1 MQILF
6 SDGAPLLFVSDASHL
21 DVNRRIESQGRKSLN
36 IQCWKANII
45 LKVIFISADQICLY
59 NFRGIQN
66 QKKLWRH
73 VRTQTLRF
81 YLPAK
86 YFLSFDGDRLK
97 IFVSKTMTCLQNL
110 QRKTLLKVSQATK
123 T

>member
-21 DVNRRIESQGRKSLN
+21 DVNRRVESQGRKSLN

-66 QKKLWRH
+66 QKK
-73 VRTQTLRF
+73 TLGACKN
-81 YLPAK
+81 PD
-86 YFLSFDGDRLK
+86 SE
-97 IFVSKTMTCLQNL
+97 V
-110 QRKTLLKVSQATK
+110 LLACKVFP
-123 T
+123 